1 MRILISKE
9 YRQFCKK
16 RNIEIEYC
24 TPRMHT
30 GNGVVEKAIQTIKN
44 LIIAKMK
51 DGLCLA
57 ETLNRVLRAM
67 HFTKHTGLKIIPFE

>member
-1 MRILISKE
+1 MRAFISKE
-9 YRQFCKK
+9 HRQFCKK
-16 RNIEIEYC
+16 RNIEMEYC

-44 LIIAKMK
+44 LIIAKME

-57 ETLNRVLRAM
+57 ETLNRVLQVI
-67 HFTKHTGLKIIPFE
+67 HFTKHTVLKITPFE